1 MLASFGIRIEKRHA
15 LVCSLHTKIHIQKY
29 LPHCRSVMKGN
40 PRQKRSKQDGQC
52 TSNGRLRGVSWCCGN
67 IISITYSECVF
78 LALGIQLAIRMR
90 HFVICGLSGCTIFF
104 YVISQ
109 TARFSGGGGSYSTQM
124 CVLISSTTFV
134 WSISHSKK
142 NWARYIKNVHWSP
155 CEVPVILVR
164 A

>member
-90 HFVICGLSGCTIFF
+90 HVVICGLSGCTIFF

-109 TARFSGGGGSYSTQM
+109 TARFSGGGEVIRHK
-124 CVLISSTTFV
+124 CVFWFPLQHLSEAFLILRR
-134 WSISHSKK
+134 IEQD
-142 NWARYIKNVHWSP
+142 I
-155 CEVPVILVR
+155 
-164 A
+164 